1 MNSHPVNLHHTFL
14 GVFPSYFARKA
25 RSQVLELF
33 TATAIL
39 DFAVAMVMIFE
50 PIYLYN
56 LGYSLS
62 QIMYFYLGVYVLY
75 FFLMPLGAKY
85 GKQHGFEHSIFIGS
99 LFHILYYV
107 SLAMALY
114 ASWAVVVAV
123 LMYALQKTFY
133 WPGYHADFALYSVP
147 TERGREIGNMT
158 VIVSLVFVL
167 GPLFGGVMSTLG
179 GFPVLFMVVALL
191 ILLSNIPLFATP
203 EQFDPSDFSYWKAY
217 QRLFAKETWREFFSY
232 IGFGEELIVLTLWP
246 VFMFLTVKNNLLSV
260 GSIVAGTTLIT
271 SLVVLFIGKMSDQRN
286 KRGILK
292 TGSVMYSCVWILRA
306 LIGGPV
312 GIMALDTLS
321 RIMKDVISVP
331 LTVLIYHHAQKTS
344 VMKSVVF
351 FEMALVVGKIV
362 AIILVLCA
370 FALFGD
376 NSWDAVFLI
385 AAGFSLLYTLR

>member
-203 EQFDPSDFSYWKAY
+203 EQFDPSNFSYQGAY
-217 QRLFAKETWREFFSY
+217 RRLFAKETWREFFSY

-246 VFMFLTVKNNLLSV
+246 VFMFVTVKSNLLSV
-260 GSIVAGTTLIT
+260 GSVVAGATLVT
-271 SLVVLFIGKMSDQRN
+271 SFTVLCIGKMSDRKD
-286 KRGILK
+286 KRSIVRA
-292 TGSVMYSCVWILRA
+292 GSVMYSLVWVLRT
-306 LIGGPV
+306 LVGGPV
-312 GIMALDTLS
+312 GVAVIDTLS

-331 LTVLIYHHAQKTS
+331 MTALVYNRAQKTS
-344 VMKSVVF
+344 VMSSVVF

-362 AIILVLCA
+362 AVILVLS
-370 FALFGD
+370 ALAIFGE
-376 NSWDAVFLI
+376 NSWNAVFLI
-385 AAGFSLLYTLR
+385 AAGFSLLYTFR